1 MKKNDKKEKKRDN
14 FPGPIMKGK
23 MQKKKQNDKKR
34 KKEIISLAPLATIW
48 QAHYCFLGLFFVGLI
63 PKTISYFDMW

>member
-14 FPGPIMKGK
+14 FPGPKMKGK

-34 KKEIISLAPLATIW
+34 KKEIISLAPLATI
-48 QAHYCFLGLFFVGLI
+48 
-63 PKTISYFDMW
+63 

>member
-1 MKKNDKKEKKRDN
+1 MKKKHKKEKKEII

-34 KKEIISLAPLATIW
+34 KKEIISLAPLATI
-48 QAHYCFLGLFFVGLI
+48 
-63 PKTISYFDMW
+63 